1 MTDFTHK
8 IIESLIATFFSG
20 LIYIFYYK
28 FIYYSWK
35 DSLKKSLLISS
46 IFFLVS
52 LLFNDIGLYQLL
64 RNIL

>member
-1 MTDFTHK
+1 MTDLISK
-8 IIESLIATFFSG
+8 IIETLIATFFFG
-20 LIYIFYYK
+20 LIYLFYYN
-28 FIYYSWK
+28 FISYSWK

-52 LLFNDIGLYQLL
+52 LLFNYIGLYQIL

>member
-8 IIESLIATFFSG
+8 IIESLIVTFFFG
-20 LIYIFYYK
+20 LIYLFYYK

-35 DSLKKSLLISS
+35 GSLKKSLLISS

-52 LLFNDIGLYQLL
+52 LLFNYIGLYQLI